1 VRSLSPTIRAQAKRA
16 LAAPVRAAV
25 KAGAM
30 AIVDA
35 VEGVDVVVAWEAKV
49 VGLRKPM
56 SVISVG
62 SWATKPGNVVQRLRK
77 IRPM

>member
-1 VRSLSPTIRAQAKRA
+1 VRSLSPTIRAQAERA

-35 VEGVDVVVAWEAKV
+35 VEGADVVVAWEAKV

-62 SWATKPGNVVQRLRK
+62 S
-77 IRPM
+77 